1 MALPIAIPIAI
12 AAGTALGNYFES
24 KNKTDSIA
32 DLYDDLQTMGEETTQ
47 ANQGDIDAYKQ
58 FIENQFGGSPE
69 AYRQAVS
76 DYLNSETYQNGGF
89 DFNGDIKDY
98 YDPAANQRVAAAM
111 TAINNSAASGGNRFS
126 SDYISR
132 VGARQQ
138 ALASDEWKAAY
149 DRLMQ
154 DRSRQLQEYQA
165 NSDNSWKNY
174 DAQQQKLKA
183 GLDIANN
190 DRSLYY
196 QGMSDVLGANIGN
209 RTANLQS
216 QANAMGGQAQ
226 AYADQPGFFSSLMG
240 PAASF
245 MGSYFGK
252 G

>member
-1 MALPIAIPIAI
+1 
-12 AAGTALGNYFES
+12 
-24 KNKTDSIA
+24 
-32 DLYDDLQTMGEETTQ
+32 
-47 ANQGDIDAYKQ
+47 
-58 FIENQFGGSPE
+58 
-69 AYRQAVS
+69 
-76 DYLNSETYQNGGF
+76 
-89 DFNGDIKDY
+89 
-98 YDPAANQRVAAAM
+98 
-111 TAINNSAASGGNRFS
+111 
-126 SDYISR
+126 
-132 VGARQQ
+132 
-138 ALASDEWKAAY
+138 
-149 DRLMQ
+149 MQ

-183 GLDIANN
+183 GVDLANN
-190 DRSLYY
+190 DRNLYY